1 MMSYDVADV
10 GKACV
15 RTMAKLDYSS
25 NNIANVSTPGF
36 KAEFLNYIMNNS
48 GQSSSDKMPS
58 YAESLATDY
67 SQGTLQRTDNPLD
80 VALQGEGFFVIQ
92 TGTGVAYTRKG
103 DFTLNTKNELVT
115 KSGDYVMGKAGK
127 IILNGKNAR
136 IDESGNIKIDENQ
149 VAQLKIVNFKNPEVL
164 THAGEGILK
173 DSGKGVFQQNFTP
186 KVVNG
191 SLELSN
197 VNAIKEMIQ
206 MIDLQRTF
214 ETYQK
219 LIQAIDEQ
227 DKLSA
232 GRIGKVG

>member
-1 MMSYDVADV
+1 MISYDVDDV
-10 GKACV
+10 GRACV

-36 KAEFLNYIMNNS
+36 KAEYLNYIMKNT
-48 GQSSSDKMPS
+48 GPSSSDKMPS
-58 YAESLATDY
+58 YAESPSTDY
-67 SQGTLQRTDNPLD
+67 SQGTLQKTDNSLD
-80 VALQGEGFFVIQ
+80 VALQGEGFFVLQ
-92 TGTGVAYTRKG
+92 TASGIAYTRKG
-103 DFTLNTKNELVT
+103 DFTLNTKQELIT

-127 IILNGKNAR
+127 IVLNGNDVR
-136 IDESGNIKIDENQ
+136 MDESGNIQLDGTQ
-149 VAQLKIVNFKNPEVL
+149 VDSLKIVSFENPEVL

-173 DSGKGVFQQNFTP
+173 DPGEGILKKDFTP

-191 SLELSN
+191 SLETSN
-197 VNAIKEMIQ
+197 VSAIKEMIQ

-219 LIQAIDEQ
+219 LIHSMEDQ